1 MRRIC
6 PVMAVL
12 AVTLVACEP
21 GPPPP
26 ASQYRQAEIV
36 PPLAISFAPGDMH
49 LPETVKWDL
58 RQLGRSLPVQT
69 VPALHE
75 SDAGPL
81 AARRAQEVARQL
93 TRPVQLVVVT
103 DMPADQTVLVVT
115 NSGIVADACRG
126 GGVRELGTM
135 WPGND
140 AIAPVLLPPGCATA
154 QDIAVQTTRPEDLL
168 QGRPLP
174 PGAATPYAAAIERYY
189 HRNDAPQS
197 NAQQSNAAQSNA
209 AQSNAAQ
216 GGAPVGPSGSA
227 EGPSSTPG
235 VLVGPLPSG
244 GQGSQ

>member
-1 MRRIC
+1 L
-6 PVMAVL
+6 P
-12 AVTLVACEP
+12 
-21 GPPPP
+21 
-26 ASQYRQAEIV
+26 
-36 PPLAISFAPGDMH
+36 ISFAPDDMH
-49 LPETVKWDL
+49 LTETVKWDL

-81 AARRAQEVARQL
+81 ATRRAQEVARQL
-93 TRPVQLVVVT
+93 ARPVQIVVVT
-103 DMPADQTVLVVT
+103 DMPADQTVLVVP

-174 PGAATPYAAAIERYY
+174 PGAAMPYAAAIERYY
-189 HRNDAPQS
+189 HRNDASQS
-197 NAQQSNAAQSNA
+197 NATQTS
-209 AQSNAAQ
+209 AAQ
-216 GGAPVGPSGSA
+216 GGASAASGSSSGSA
-227 EGPSSTPG
+227 EAPGSTPG

-244 GQGSQ
+244 GQSAGGQGSQ